1 MSFVPEWRKQERQ
14 AYSQRRYAE
23 KKHEKDLVAQW
34 AKENPEAYA
43 AKVKEIQ
50 DREAA
55 KLRTVMDFQEDMTG
69 LEFFKAVSVHVCPD
83 LMCGCD
89 IGETPALTSPLIRK
103 SQVCRKC
110 NQTYS
115 ALLYNVG
122 WTTTNQHTC
131 GDWGIFVFN
140 KDEIRKHTD
149 VSNLYQSW
157 RSKVLLAGD
166 GQDSKTQYHGH
177 YTLQWF
183 KPSKALFVICTN
195 CSRPIIDGMVS
206 FSSAADGE
214 SNLVC
219 SNCTED
225 PGVFP
230 YGFEVREDEIGF
242 FRNAD
247 FDWMDHNA
255 TQKEKAEREF
265 LRYKNVMQSLE
276 NMEKYGY

>member
-1 MSFVPEWRKQERQ
+1 MSLVPEWRKQERQ
-14 AYSQRRYAE
+14 AYSRRRYAE
-23 KKHEKDLVAQW
+23 KKQEKDLVAQW

-50 DREAA
+50 DREVA
-55 KLRTVMDFQEDMTG
+55 KQRSVMDFQEDMTG

-206 FSSAADGE
+206 FSNAADGE
-214 SNLVC
+214 SSLVC

>member
-177 YTLQWF
+177 YTLQWC

-206 FSSAADGE
+206 FSNAADGE
-214 SNLVC
+214 SSLVC